1 MIRFVRWTALVV
13 IFLSVVSCTNS
24 DSPATALF
32 DGSRPSLSN
41 FYSESQLVTTES
53 LGFVLNF
60 GDDPPE
66 VEGIFRFEPIVL
78 QAASDP
84 DDLFGVGS
92 TDVPLNIIF
101 SDQDIGLQTLDVS
114 IVPDIGEE
122 LIEIT
127 EAVISGSG
135 NAFSVFALAVLPEA
149 NGLETRMAFSG
160 VLTEFG
166 IENFQYAP
174 FVIGGDNDDV
184 RLFVDQDSLS
194 ERLE

>member
-1 MIRFVRWTALVV
+1 M
-13 IFLSVVSCTNS
+13 
-24 DSPATALF
+24 F

-53 LGFVLNF
+53 LGFALNF